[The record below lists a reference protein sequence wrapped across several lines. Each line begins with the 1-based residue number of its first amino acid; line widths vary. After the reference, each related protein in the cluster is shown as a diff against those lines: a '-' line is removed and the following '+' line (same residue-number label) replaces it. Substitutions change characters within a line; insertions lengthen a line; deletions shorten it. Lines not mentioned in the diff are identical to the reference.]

1 MPTPRE
7 IDAAVDRLTGRPAQ
21 FGTAEPEVTL
31 EMLEAARKADFDGIP
46 YVNPWEVIYRA
57 MRALE
62 PMPVTPGLWSDVT
75 YRALL
80 AERDALRSE
89 NALLRATPPLAGYP
103 VEGVTYRWDAAGGVW
118 VIDPDLA
125 PSQFEDAP
133 AATGKPLP
141 ARALTGQGQPIG
153 LRTAP

>member
-1 MPTPRE
+1 MTDKAMDPTCADAPMPTPRE

-21 FGTAEPEVTL
+21 FGTAEP
-31 EMLEAARKADFDGIP
+31 
-46 YVNPWEVIYRA
+46 
-57 MRALE
+57 
-62 PMPVTPGLWSDVT
+62 PVTPGLWSDAT

-103 VEGVTYRWDAAGGVW
+103 VEGVTHRWDAAGGVW